1 MTVTYK
7 VLVIRQESPRLR
19 DDAGYRLNLSAE
31 TIAAMNEPEIL
42 FEAGGPDAGR
52 LLAYAPGEVEAA
64 LTAAGY
70 AAMPQKAIGLVD
82 VNALAE
88 ATLAAGG
95 IFSTGPGQI
104 VPAAGVVEVASA
116 AGNEQ
121 PVDEPAAPK
130 RKRRTKAEIEADR
143 AAEALAAQQQASA
156 APVEG
161 GPAPQAP
168 AAAEPAPDQQP
179 PAPAA
184 PTAAPYNPFA

>member
-1 MTVTYK
+1 MGKIYR
-7 VLVIRQESPRLR
+7 VLVIEQGPDTRWESGRPSDRV
-19 DDAGYRLNLSAE
+19 
-31 TIAAMNEPEIL
+31 L
-42 FEAGGPDAGR
+42 FEAAGPDAGR

-64 LTAAGY
+64 LTVAGY
-70 AAMPQKAIGLVD
+70 AAMSQKVSGVLVD
-82 VNALAE
+82 TEALGEALA
-88 ATLAAGG
+88 TGG
-95 IFSTGPGQI
+95 VVSVGPGQL
-104 VPAAGVVEVASA
+104 VPAVGVAEVASA

-179 PAPAA
+179 ATPAA
-184 PTAAPYNPFA
+184 PPTAPYNPFA